1 MNIDVLEIS
10 KKGLLVE
17 DYIELDDSLLIE
29 DDSFFYDSVY
39 FSLNFTNEGNG
50 RIKVKGKVKTEIS
63 MKCVKCLEKYEY
75 HVNSKFD
82 IVLFPM
88 DIIDADNTSLNP
100 DDLEY
105 IFYEGDK
112 IDIKKILQEQINF
125 FIPMNP
131 VCSDSCKGICPNC
144 GTNLNN
150 DSCKCENTIN
160 DYNLFS
166 DKLKR

>member
-1 MNIDVLEIS
+1 MNIDVHEID
-10 KKGLLVE
+10 KKGLVLD
-17 DYIELDDSLLIE
+17 DYIELDDFYLIE
-29 DDSFFYDSVY
+29 DDSYFSDSVY
-39 FSLNFTNEGNG
+39 FTLQFTNEGNG
-50 RIKVKGKVKTEIS
+50 RIKVKGKVRSEVTT
-63 MKCVKCLEKYEY
+63 KCVKCLEKFENSI
-75 HVNSKFD
+75 NSKFD

-88 DIIDADNTSLNP
+88 DIIDADNTALNP
-100 DDLEY
+100 EDLEY

-112 IDIKKILQEQINF
+112 IDINKILQEQINF

-131 VCSDSCKGICPNC
+131 VCGDSCKGICPNC

-150 DSCKCENTIN
+150 ESCKCENTIN